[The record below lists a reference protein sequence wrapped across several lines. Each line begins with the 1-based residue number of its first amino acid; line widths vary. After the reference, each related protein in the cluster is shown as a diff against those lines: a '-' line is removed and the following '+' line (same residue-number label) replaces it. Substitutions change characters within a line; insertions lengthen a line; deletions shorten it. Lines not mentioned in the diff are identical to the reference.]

1 MLERLNTL
9 EEVYQI
15 IIKNQFNNKELAE
28 IIIGLIHDAEEMLE
42 KESEYLKDVKL

>member
-9 EEVYQI
+9 EEIYQI

-28 IIIGLIHDAEEMLE
+28 IIIGLIHDAEEMLD
-42 KESEYLKDVKL
+42 KEAEQFKDVKL